1 MTTSLDTHT
10 NFVAGTWQL
19 DPTHSTVSFTVK
31 HLMISKVRG
40 TFDGFSGTIVT
51 SENPAENSVT
61 AEIDMAT
68 INTNQADRDGH
79 LRTNDFFNVEQFPT
93 TTFTSTSI
101 AIDGDDLTI
110 EGDLTLRGVTK
121 PITLKGE
128 FGGIATNPYGHL
140 ASRQLR
146 KLAHLARGYDRGYA
160 HFTTRTNVQ
169 FNWPKLEDVPEMLA
183 ELASVQMHANQ
194 TSGNCIRNITADPF
208 AGVAADEVAD
218 PRPFAEILRQ
228 WATYNP
234 EFAFLPRKFKI
245 AFNSAA
251 EDRVVLRVYDI
262 GLDLVRNDAGELGFR
277 VLVGGGLGRT
287 PILGEEIKPFLPWQH
302 LISYCEAIL
311 RVYNRWGRR
320 DNLWKARIK
329 ILVKA
334 LGPEAFAREV
344 EEEWANSKDGPNTIT
359 EAELARVS
367 AHFAPPAYESQPA
380 QDAGFDAL
388 LAGNK
393 AFATWVK
400 RNVRTHRQPGYAAV
414 VLSLKKTG
422 TAPGDVTAEQMDL
435 IADLAERFS
444 FGEARMLHEQNVA
457 LADVRRADLFALWQ
471 AARAAGLATPNI
483 GLLTDIICCPGG
495 DFCSLA
501 NARSIPIADAI
512 QRRFDDLD
520 YQHDIGEID
529 LNISGCMNSCGHH
542 HVGHIGI
549 LGVDKNDQEWYQVSI
564 GGTQGNGTTLGKV
577 IGPSFAQDEVVGVIE
592 TLLETYVELR
602 HEDERFIDTVQRVG
616 TEPFKERVYADRQPQ
631 RKAAHV

>member
-1 MTTSLDTHT
+1 MYQYDEHDQRLLDQR
-10 NFVAGTWQL
+10 VAQFR
-19 DPTHSTVSFTVK
+19 DQMRR
-31 HLMISKVRG
+31 HLAGELSADEFRPLRLQNGLYIQRHAPMFRISV
-40 TFDGFSGTIVT
+40 
-51 SENPAENSVT
+51 
-61 AEIDMAT
+61 
-68 INTNQADRDGH
+68 
-79 LRTNDFFNVEQFPT
+79 
-93 TTFTSTSI
+93 
-101 AIDGDDLTI
+101 
-110 EGDLTLRGVTK
+110 
-121 PITLKGE
+121 
-128 FGGIATNPYGHL
+128 PYGHL

-146 KLAHLARGYDRGYA
+146 KLAHLARSYDHGYA

-262 GLDLVRNDAGELGFR
+262 GLDLVRNEAGELGFR

-334 LGPEAFAREV
+334 LGPEEFGRQV
-344 EEEWANSKDGPNTIT
+344 EEEWANGKDGPNTIT
-359 EAELARVS
+359 AAELARVS
-367 AHFAPPAYESQPA
+367 AHFAPPAYETLPA
-380 QDAGFDAL
+380 QDAAFDEL

-400 RNVRTHRQPGYAAV
+400 RNVRAHRQPGYAAV

-435 IADLAERFS
+435 IADLADRFS

-457 LADVRRADLFALWQ
+457 LADVRRADLFELWQ

-549 LGVDKNDQEWYQVSI
+549 LGVDKNDEEWYQVSI

-577 IGPSFAQDEVVGVIE
+577 IGPSFALDEIVGVIE
-592 TLLETYVELR
+592 KLLETYVELR

-616 TEPFKERVYADRQPQ
+616 TEPFKARVYADRQPQ

>member
-1 MTTSLDTHT
+1 MYQYDEHDQRLLDQR
-10 NFVAGTWQL
+10 VAQFR
-19 DPTHSTVSFTVK
+19 DQMRR
-31 HLMISKVRG
+31 HLAGELSADEFRPLRLQNGLYIQRHAPMFRISV
-40 TFDGFSGTIVT
+40 
-51 SENPAENSVT
+51 
-61 AEIDMAT
+61 
-68 INTNQADRDGH
+68 
-79 LRTNDFFNVEQFPT
+79 
-93 TTFTSTSI
+93 
-101 AIDGDDLTI
+101 
-110 EGDLTLRGVTK
+110 
-121 PITLKGE
+121 
-128 FGGIATNPYGHL
+128 PYGHL

-146 KLAHLARGYDRGYA
+146 KLAHLARSYDRGYA

-262 GLDLVRNDAGELGFR
+262 GLDLVRNAAGELGFR

-334 LGPEAFAREV
+334 LGPEAFGREV

-367 AHFAPPAYESQPA
+367 AHFAPPAYEALPA
-380 QDAGFDAL
+380 QDAAFDAL

-393 AFATWVK
+393 AFATWIK
-400 RNVRTHRQPGYAAV
+400 RNVRAHRQPGYAAV

-422 TAPGDVTAEQMDL
+422 TAPGDVTAEQMDA

-457 LADVRRADLFALWQ
+457 LADVRRTDLFALWQ
-471 AARAAGLATPNI
+471 AAREAGLATPNI

-501 NARSIPIADAI
+501 NARSIPVADAI

-549 LGVDKNDQEWYQVSI
+549 LGVDKNDEEWYQITV

-592 TLLETYVELR
+592 KLLETYVELR

-616 TEPFKERVYADRQPQ
+616 TEPFKARVYADRQPQ